1 MMMKK
6 KLMLDCRE
14 VARLISD
21 RQDRRLAPAE
31 RARFRLHLVMC
42 RNCRTVEE
50 QMAFLHQAMRR
61 LSEAHEQG
69 SDPVPLSEPRST
81 S

>member
-1 MMMKK
+1 M
-6 KLMLDCRE
+6 KLMFDCRE
-14 VARLISD
+14 MARLISD
-21 RQDRRLAPAE
+21 RHEQTLEPSA

>member
-1 MMMKK
+1 M
-6 KLMLDCRE
+6 KLMFDCRE
-14 VARLISD
+14 MARLISD
-21 RQDRRLAPAE
+21 RHEQTLEPGE

-61 LSEAHEQG
+61 LGAGESASGGEGGGGQPPADQ
-69 SDPVPLSEPRST
+69 D
-81 S
+81 

>member
-1 MMMKK
+1 M
-6 KLMLDCRE
+6 KLMFDCRE
-14 VARLISD
+14 MARLISD
-21 RQDRRLAPAE
+21 RHEQALEPGE

-42 RNCRTVEE
+42 RNCRNVDE